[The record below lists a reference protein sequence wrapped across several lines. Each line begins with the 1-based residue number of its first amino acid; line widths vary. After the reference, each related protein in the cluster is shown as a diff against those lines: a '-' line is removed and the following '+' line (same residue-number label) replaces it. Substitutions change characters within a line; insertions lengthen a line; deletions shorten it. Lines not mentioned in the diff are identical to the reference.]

1 MLNSET
7 ESGNR
12 SIMKFAA
19 AAAAMVALAGCAI
32 AVPLPP
38 LATSFQESRDGH
50 FACKAGS
57 KCSNETT
64 NHRVAYRHSQPVG
77 GGQIDDDPPDF
88 ILNRGDQDG
97 TPATRAQM
105 E

>member
-1 MLNSET
+1 
-7 ESGNR
+7 
-12 SIMKFAA
+12 MKFAA
-19 AAAAMVALAGCAI
+19 AAAAMAVLVGCAI

-38 LATSFQESRDGH
+38 LATSFQDRRDGD

-57 KCSNETT
+57 KCPTGTT
-64 NHRVAYRHSQPVG
+64 NHRVAYRRSQSVG
-77 GGQIDDDPPDF
+77 GGKIDDDPPDF

-97 TPATRAQM
+97 MLPTRTQM